1 MGWDPGGGG
10 RSGHGHSTLSLA
22 CIDIQYQ
29 ENFYAWSAP
38 GVGRFVTSM
47 ATSGFAY
54 LTLLFLIET
63 DLLWRLK
70 ACLCAF
76 QRRRALVS
84 GSGAPVWPLAAL
96 HWAPSNRGWASLRPH
111 TGRASAL
118 ATAWLRVHWQ
128 CSQPGRGCGLTVPR
142 GSLSQ
147 DPEAMESREP
157 GASGTMVSVEVC
169 GLGRPHV
176 CHIHSL
182 PKQTK
187 PVETA
192 LDGQEPRANW
202 G

>member
-1 MGWDPGGGG
+1 MGWDPGGEG

-29 ENFYAWSAP
+29 ENFYAWSTP

-96 HWAPSNRGWASLRPH
+96 HWAPSNRGWASLRPPH
-111 TGRASAL
+111 REGLSTGHSLAARPPAAL
-118 ATAWLRVHWQ
+118 TAWEGLRPHRPQ
-128 CSQPGRGCGLTVPR
+128 GLSVPR
-142 GSLSQ
+142 
-147 DPEAMESREP
+147 P
-157 GASGTMVSVEVC
+157 
-169 GLGRPHV
+169 
-176 CHIHSL
+176 
-182 PKQTK
+182 
-187 PVETA
+187 
-192 LDGQEPRANW
+192 
-202 G
+202 